1 MADFPARS
9 GEESFIEHEPRG
21 LIVAGVDL
29 KKARVLVV
37 DDNEMNRDMLARR
50 LARIGMQADTA
61 EDGNSGL
68 DKILTGDYDLIM
80 LDIMMPDIDGIEV
93 LKRTREF
100 FSKSELPV
108 IMATA
113 KDEGSDLAEALSL
126 GANDYVTK
134 PLDFKVVR
142 ARVENVLGYTQAVAE
157 LTRANERMS
166 SDLEAAARVQQSLL
180 PDENVDIEGAEFM
193 WYYRPCDELAGD
205 GLNLF
210 KCDDEHVAMYV
221 MDVSGH
227 GVAAALL
234 SVSVTHHLSQMID
247 SPEAAARCDL
257 TGKNIVSP
265 AWLADSLNSRFPMQS
280 VGRHYFTFV
289 YGVLNV
295 KTKQFCFVSA
305 GSPGPLVVH
314 ADGTSEVHDIP
325 AVPIGMFPDSEYE
338 DTVIQL
344 QQGDRLYLHSDGLY
358 EERHPQT
365 REEFGRVRM
374 QEELCAAINSPFVV
388 SLDTLLESVIE
399 WHGDEMLSDD
409 VAVMAVSI
417 RD

>member
-1 MADFPARS
+1 
-9 GEESFIEHEPRG
+9 
-21 LIVAGVDL
+21 
-29 KKARVLVV
+29 VLVV

-61 EDGNSGL
+61 ADGNSGL
-68 DKILTGDYDLIM
+68 DKILTGDYDLVM

-100 FSKSELPV
+100 FSKTELPV

-234 SVSVTHHLSQMID
+234 SVSVTHHLSQMIE
-247 SPEAAARCDL
+247 SPDAAARCDL

-265 AWLADSLNSRFPMQS
+265 AWLAGSLNTRFPMQS

-295 KTKQFCFVSA
+295 KTQQFCFVSA

-344 QQGDRLYLHSDGLY
+344 QKGDRLYLHSDGLY
-358 EERHPQT
+358 EERHPET

-374 QEELCAAINSPFVV
+374 QEELCEAINSPFVI

-417 RD
+417 KA

>member
-1 MADFPARS
+1 MGD
-9 GEESFIEHEPRG
+9 
-21 LIVAGVDL
+21 VNYQD
-29 KKARVLVV
+29 ARVLVV
-37 DDNEMNRDMLARR
+37 DDNEMNRDILARR
-50 LARIGMQADTA
+50 LSRIGLNVDTA
-61 EDGNSGL
+61 EDGNTGL
-68 DKILTGDYDLIM
+68 DKILTGEYNLIM

-100 FSKSELPV
+100 FSKTELPV

-113 KDEGSDLAEALSL
+113 KDEGADLAEALSL

-142 ARVENVLGYTQAVAE
+142 ARVDNVLGYTQAANE
-157 LTRANERMS
+157 LSVANERMR

-180 PDENVDIEGAEFM
+180 PDEHVDVEGAEFM
-193 WYYRPCDELAGD
+193 WHYRPCDELAGD
-205 GLNLF
+205 GLNVF
-210 KCDDEHVAMYV
+210 KCDDENVAMYV

-234 SVSVTHHLSQMID
+234 SVSVTHHLSQLIGSSD
-247 SPEAAARCDL
+247 ESAQCDM
-257 TGKNIVSP
+257 TADNVVSP
-265 AWLADSLNSRFPMQS
+265 AWLASNLNALFPMQS

-295 KTKQFCFVSA
+295 KTRQFCFVSA

-314 ADGTSEVHDIP
+314 ADGTSEVHDVP
-325 AVPIGMFPDSEYE
+325 AVPIGMFPDSEYV

-358 EERHPQT
+358 EERHPKT
-365 REEFGRVRM
+365 REEFGRARM
-374 QEELCAAINSPFVV
+374 QQALCAAADAPFIV
-388 SLDTLLESVIE
+388 SLDKLLQSVID
-399 WHGDEMLSDD
+399 WHGSEALSDD
-409 VAVMAVSI
+409 VAVMAVSVNG
-417 RD
+417 

>member
-1 MADFPARS
+1 MGDVNYRN
-9 GEESFIEHEPRG
+9 
-21 LIVAGVDL
+21 
-29 KKARVLVV
+29 ARVLVV
-37 DDNEMNRDMLARR
+37 DDNEMNRDILARR
-50 LARIGMQADTA
+50 LSRIGLDVDTA
-61 EDGNSGL
+61 EDGNTGL
-68 DKILTGDYDLIM
+68 DKILSGEYNLVM

-100 FSKSELPV
+100 FSKTELPV

-113 KDEGSDLAEALSL
+113 KDEGADLAEALSL

-142 ARVENVLGYTQAVAE
+142 ARVDNVLGYTQVANK
-157 LTRANERMS
+157 LTAANERMK

-180 PDENVDIEGAEFM
+180 PEAQVDIEGAEFL
-193 WYYRPCDELAGD
+193 WHYRPCDELAGD
-205 GLNLF
+205 GLNVF
-210 KCDDEHVAMYV
+210 KCDTEHVAMYV

-234 SVSVTHHLSQMID
+234 SVSVTHHLSQLIGSSD
-247 SPEAAARCDL
+247 KSAQCDM
-257 TGKNIVSP
+257 TGENIVSP
-265 AWLADSLNSRFPMQS
+265 AWLASNLNTLYPMQS
-280 VGRHYFTFV
+280 VGNHYFTFV

-295 KTKQFCFVSA
+295 ITRQFCFVCA

-314 ADGTSEVHDIP
+314 ADGTFNVHDVP
-325 AVPIGMFPDSEYE
+325 AVPIGMFADSEYV

-358 EERHPQT
+358 EERHLKT
-365 REEFGRVRM
+365 REEFGRTRM
-374 QEELCAAINSPFVV
+374 QQALCSAAANPFVV
-388 SLDTLLESVIE
+388 SLDNLLQSVID
-399 WHGDEMLSDD
+399 WHGSEALSDD

-417 RD
+417 MD

>member
-1 MADFPARS
+1 MGD
-9 GEESFIEHEPRG
+9 
-21 LIVAGVDL
+21 VNY
-29 KKARVLVV
+29 KNARVLVV
-37 DDNEMNRDMLARR
+37 DDNEMNRDILARR
-50 LARIGMQADTA
+50 LTRIGLNVDTA

-68 DKILTGDYDLIM
+68 DKILTGEYNLIM

-100 FSKSELPV
+100 FSKTELPV

-113 KDEGSDLAEALSL
+113 KDEGTDLAEALSL

-134 PLDFKVVR
+134 PLDFQVVR
-142 ARVENVLGYTQAVAE
+142 ARVDNVLGYTQAANE
-157 LTRANERMS
+157 LTVANERMKR
-166 SDLEAAARVQQSLL
+166 DLEAAARVQQSLL
-180 PDENVDIEGAEFM
+180 PDEHVDVEGAEFM
-193 WYYRPCDELAGD
+193 WHYRPCDELAGD

-234 SVSVTHHLSQMID
+234 SVSVTHHLSQLIGSSD
-247 SPEAAARCDL
+247 ESAQCDM
-257 TGKNIVSP
+257 TGENVVSP
-265 AWLADSLNSRFPMQS
+265 AWLASNLNTLFPMQS
-280 VGRHYFTFV
+280 VGGHYFTFV

-295 KTKQFCFVSA
+295 KTRKFCFVSA

-314 ADGTSEVHDIP
+314 ADATSEVHDVP
-325 AVPIGMFPDSEYE
+325 AVPIGMFPESEYV

-358 EERHPQT
+358 EERHPET
-365 REEFGRVRM
+365 REEFGRTRM
-374 QEELCAAINSPFVV
+374 QQALCAAAGTPFIV
-388 SLDTLLESVIE
+388 SLDNLLQSVID
-399 WHGDEMLSDD
+399 WHGSEALSDD
-409 VAVMAVSI
+409 VAVMAVSVK
-417 RD
+417 D